1 MVRSYP
7 SNTLVNATPLSQLL
21 HYIGGQ
27 IRLGGQHAE
36 AAFMVS
42 PEMIEAGISRQ
53 AVLTQLHSL
62 RSPRGYAVSDAT
74 WNSPLKARFKARWVD
89 HLREQLLTRDTA
101 SKFKIK
107 PSTRPTKLHLELF
120 RALDDFAG
128 PMSGEITPKKQH

>member
-1 MVRSYP
+1 MQPRCLNCCTTSVVRSG
-7 SNTLVNATPLSQLL
+7 SGGNTP
-21 HYIGGQ
+21 
-27 IRLGGQHAE
+27 RQH
-36 AAFMVS
+36 
-42 PEMIEAGISRQ
+42 
-53 AVLTQLHSL
+53 LCL